1 MLTTKIKKAILLSV
15 IGLGWG
21 LGMGAVPVLAK
32 IDGRVSTSHFYDVD
46 KTIMTEISPDM
57 TLKTGKYWEKNLL
70 YFNKYRPLFMLSN
83 KELYKLM
90 PKENVGVYQR
100 ISAPSIYNVSLKNNS
115 IKAVSL
121 TPVQSKKQTPNNMSA
136 QDVARTTAP
145 TIAYN
150 VSATGGKRPDLAL
163 ISMYEDAKNPEAEP
177 EKRIDTAILLKDS
190 KNPANYDLA
199 LDLLDDAIRKEPYNA
214 YAYYLKGELYTE
226 KNDSENAMKNYVEAL
241 KLNPTSKQS
250 CLGIA
255 KILEPTNKE
264 LAQKYYE
271 RAK

>member
-1 MLTTKIKKAILLSV
+1 MLTTKIKMTVTLSL
-15 IGLGWG
+15 IGLGLS
-21 LGMGAVPVLAK
+21 LGTMPTLAK
-32 IDGRVSTSHFYDVD
+32 LNGKVSKNHFYDVD

-90 PKENVGVYQR
+90 PKENVSVYQR
-100 ISAPSIYNVSLKNNS
+100 ISAPSVYTVSLKTHS
-115 IKAVSL
+115 IKTVSL
-121 TPVQSKKQTPNNMSA
+121 NTPQPKKAETKTITP
-136 QDVARTTAP
+136 QEIARTTAP
-145 TIAYN
+145 VVPAVGT
-150 VSATGGKRPDLAL
+150 KEPDLAL

-177 EKRIDTAILLKDS
+177 EKRIETAISLKAS

-214 YAYYLKGELYTE
+214 YAFYLKGEVYAE
-226 KNDSENAMKNYVEAL
+226 KNDPENAMKNYIEAL

-264 LAQKYYE
+264 LSKKYYNM
-271 RAK
+271 AK

>member
-1 MLTTKIKKAILLSV
+1 MLTTKIKMTLILSL
-15 IGLGWG
+15 ILGLGA
-21 LGMGAVPVLAK
+21 MPALAK
-32 IDGRVSTSHFYDVD
+32 LDGKVSKSHFYDVD

-100 ISAPSIYNVSLKNNS
+100 ISTPSVYTVSLKTHS
-115 IKAVSL
+115 IKTVSL
-121 TPVQSKKQTPNNMSA
+121 NPAQPKKAAAKTMTPQEI
-136 QDVARTTAP
+136 ARTTAP
-145 TIAYN
+145 VIPAAG
-150 VSATGGKRPDLAL
+150 VKEPDLAL
-163 ISMYEDAKNPEAEP
+163 ISMYEDAKNPETEP
-177 EKRIDTAILLKDS
+177 EKRIETAISLKSS
-190 KNPANYDLA
+190 KNPSNYDLA

-214 YAYYLKGELYTE
+214 YAFYLKGEVYAE
-226 KNDSENAMKNYVEAL
+226 KNDPENAMKNYIEAL